1 MEIIATAPSLTAAR
15 RLMDEIA
22 VSGGWRAS
30 ARGEHSVVYQKRK
43 EEMLIVREG
52 DRVWRVVRK
61 QQGGEE

>member
-1 MEIIATAPSLTAAR
+1 
-15 RLMDEIA
+15 MDEIA